1 MQQLMNIM
9 NIIFCVSFLRYY
21 RIYLAKKKRNL
32 SCNDFELAIK
42 SQSLSAEV
50 IFRGIM

>member
-1 MQQLMNIM
+1 MQQLM

-21 RIYLAKKKRNL
+21 HIYLAKKKRNL

-42 SQSLSAEV
+42 PQSLSAEV
-50 IFRGIM
+50 TFRGII